1 MFTSTIRSHS
11 SILRRS
17 SGACGI
23 SPALLIITS
32 IRPYACTAA
41 STNFLTSSQRVT
53 SVVKAI
59 ALPPLPVN
67 SRASDRMRSSRRA
80 PNTTPA
86 PSAERSRALASPRP
100 LLAPVMTTTFPRM
113 LLLMILDLGLPRHL
127 SATRQ
132 SLQVFRVP
140 RPLHGDLRGGAL
152 DLAQILRRE
161 LDGERADVFL
171 QTDQLRGAWDRYD
184 PRLLSKQP
192 GERNLSR
199 RRLLPF
205 GDVADQIDQGLV
217 SLERLGGEARQ
228 PASEVVAL
236 EGRFLIHRAGQ
247 VALAERAVR
256 DEADPEFLEHGQR
269 LLFGTSPPQGIF
281 ALERRDRLDRVGA
294 ADCSNARL
302 RKPEVLNLAL
312 PDQVLDCA
320 RHVFDRHVGIDTM
333 LIEEVDDID
342 L

>member
-100 LLAPVMTTTFPRM
+100 LLAPVMTTTIPRM

-247 VALAERAVR
+247 VALAERAV
-256 DEADPEFLEHGQR
+256 
-269 LLFGTSPPQGIF
+269 GTKPIPSSSSTGSVSSSGRRHHREYSLWSAVTGWIAWARRIVPTPASESPKC
-281 ALERRDRLDRVGA
+281 LT
-294 ADCSNARL
+294 
-302 RKPEVLNLAL
+302 L
-312 PDQVLDCA
+312 PCRIRSLTAPATSSIGTLGSTRC
-320 RHVFDRHVGIDTM
+320 
-333 LIEEVDDID
+333 
-342 L
+342 